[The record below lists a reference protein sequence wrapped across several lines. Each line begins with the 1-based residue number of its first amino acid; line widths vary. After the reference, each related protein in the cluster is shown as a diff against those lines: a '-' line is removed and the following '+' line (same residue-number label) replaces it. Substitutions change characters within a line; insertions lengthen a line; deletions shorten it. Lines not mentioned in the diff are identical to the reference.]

1 MTIGFKSLKIED
13 HTMAWPIRRQG
24 QTVVQLQ
31 GFFDKT
37 FEAKPMN
44 LQVIRIG
51 YCRQQMDVYIVDTMR
66 GDVKPMRL

>member
-24 QTVVQLQ
+24 QTIVQLQ
-31 GFFDKT
+31 GFFDKA

-51 YCRQQMDVYIVDTMR
+51 YCREQMNVYIVDTVR

>member
-1 MTIGFKSLKIED
+1 MTMGFKSLKIED

-24 QTVVQLQ
+24 QTIVQLQ
-31 GFFDKT
+31 GFFDNA
-37 FEAKPMN
+37 FESESMN

-66 GDVKPMRL
+66 GDLKPMRL